1 MPVSPTGRTVA
12 LLAAVALA
20 ALAVPVP
27 LALAGVALVLAGF
40 VVDAAWV
47 RRPPVVERRVR
58 R

>member
-27 LALAGVALVLAGF
+27 LALAGVALVLVGF

-47 RRPPVVERRVR
+47 RRPRKCP
-58 R
+58 